1 MTVVVVDSSALVAML
16 FAEPDEEVYATA
28 MGRAEPVISAGTL
41 VEALR
46 VAERR
51 KAVGGR
57 ERVWRLL
64 ADFEVQVWPVD
75 EAQVRRAEEG
85 MARFGKGRGSPP
97 AVLNFGDLF
106 AYALARHLDAPL
118 LFKGDDFPHTDVRPA
133 LPAPAS

>member
-1 MTVVVVDSSALVAML
+1 LTVLVVDTSALIAML

-28 MGRAEPVISAGTL
+28 LGRAEPVISAGSLIET
-41 VEALR
+41 LR
-46 VAERR
+46 VADRR
-51 KAVGGR
+51 RGASGR

-85 MARFGKGRGSPP
+85 LSRFGKGRGAPP
-97 AVLNFGDLF
+97 AVLNLGDLF

-118 LFKGDDFPHTDVRPA
+118 LFKGEDFPHTDVRPA
-133 LPAPAS
+133 FPA